1 MGMTDWIQS
10 HSSLSLIA
18 CAVGLVIALLN
29 VPCLV
34 WPQAVR
40 AGMQAFPR
48 SRIPAWLL
56 TALDLSWV
64 AWIILHAQLGRFEW
78 VKPYLYGA
86 APAAFFLIVI
96 FMDELLAP
104 RVLGG
109 LLLLLANPVI
119 NTARGHESAWR
130 LVMIGLA
137 YLWAIAGILL
147 VLSPYY
153 FRRVAEWAN
162 RSEGRCRMLG
172 LARLVF
178 GLALIGLGLTVY

>member
-64 AWIILHAQLGRFEW
+64 AWIILHAQLGRFDW
-78 VKPYLYGA
+78 VKPYIYVA

-104 RVLGG
+104 RALGG
-109 LLLLLANPVI
+109 LLLLMANPVL
-119 NTARGHESAWR
+119 NAARWHESEWR
-130 LVMIGLA
+130 LVLVVLA
-137 YLWAIAGILL
+137 YLWAVAGIAL

-153 FRRVAEWAN
+153 FRRVAEWMN
-162 RSEGRCRMLG
+162 RSDGRCRTFGLVRMGLG
-172 LARLVF
+172 LL
-178 GLALIGLGLTVY
+178 LIGLGLAVY

>member
-1 MGMTDWIQS
+1 
-10 HSSLSLIA
+10 
-18 CAVGLVIALLN
+18 
-29 VPCLV
+29 
-34 WPQAVR
+34 
-40 AGMQAFPR
+40 
-48 SRIPAWLL
+48 
-56 TALDLSWV
+56 
-64 AWIILHAQLGRFEW
+64 
-78 VKPYLYGA
+78 
-86 APAAFFLIVI
+86 
-96 FMDELLAP
+96 
-104 RVLGG
+104 

-119 NTARGHESAWR
+119 NTARWHESAWR